1 MVYMVRFISFAKFA
15 ASLVGGAGLLA
26 IASCQEVTSEVL
38 PQLRPTEQPEQTA
51 SPSAGQTSSPYAELE
66 QAVHTQ
72 INQYRAEQGL
82 PPLEFN
88 AEISA
93 IARQHSQA
101 MAEGKAPFS
110 HDGFEQRG
118 QAIAQKIPYRTVAEN
133 LAFNQGFADPV
144 TQAVEGWIDS
154 PGHHANIKGNFDLT
168 GIGVVKNEQGEY
180 YLTQLFVKRLLPF

>member
-1 MVYMVRFISFAKFA
+1 MVRSTSFARFA
-15 ASLVGGAGLLA
+15 ASLIGSAGLLA

-38 PQLRPTEQPEQTA
+38 PYLRPTGQPEQTA
-51 SPSAGQTSSPYAELE
+51 SPSASQPPSPYAELE

-72 INQYRAEQGL
+72 INQYRVEQGL
-82 PPLEFN
+82 PPLELN
-88 AEISA
+88 AEISE

-101 MAEGKAPFS
+101 MADGQAAFS

-118 QAIAQKIPYRTVAEN
+118 QAIARKIPFRTVAEN
-133 LAFNQGFADPV
+133 LAFNQGFDDPV